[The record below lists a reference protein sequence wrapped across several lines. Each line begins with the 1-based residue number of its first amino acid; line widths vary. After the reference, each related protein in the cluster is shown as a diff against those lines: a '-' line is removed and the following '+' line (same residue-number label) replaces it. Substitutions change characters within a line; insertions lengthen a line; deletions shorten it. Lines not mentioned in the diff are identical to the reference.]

1 MSKLQVDDIVNKEDN
16 GSVGFSRGAVVTGV
30 CTATSFSGGASG
42 DFSIEDKIV
51 HTGDTDTAIRF
62 PAANTF
68 AIETGGN
75 EKIRV
80 DASETIIR
88 VNSASHQT
96 FRFTTAGSNEAKLVM
111 RDASDN
117 DDIILSTGGVSV
129 FNGGNFGIGQASPTK
144 KLEVATGAVSFSPDT
159 AGKHTHEFTTNAAN
173 DGRYKILANTTTKVD
188 IQANGDTFFDGGD
201 VSIGS
206 QSPLNGAQLTVAGK
220 GIAITGQNTD
230 HSANSMRLGEEGSG
244 AAQIRCYG
252 PGTSTNGSL
261 TLRSSR
267 SDGTNGLDVSLLA
280 NGNLSIS
287 DGNLVVASGHGID
300 FSATGSGTGTDTSE
314 LLDDYEEGT
323 WTPNVGGNT
332 TYTGQSG
339 SYTKIGRSVT
349 ARFQFTINVLG
360 TGSNQRIE
368 NLPFAVAGSN
378 VGECAGP
385 VSYFANLHTA
395 RGSLTCYA
403 GSSTNRVYF
412 NSITGDAAAMGINQV
427 VFQNSTVMW
436 GTVTYFTN

>member
-51 HTGDTDTAIRF
+51 HTSDTDTAIRF
-62 PAANTF
+62 PAADTF
-68 AIETGGN
+68 TVETGGSERVRVTSAGKVGIGTEN
-75 EKIRV
+75 PDETLHVYGLGSAIKVDSNGDSAVRWATQGTNKYSLYHNDSANALIFFDNGNNAERIRIKANGRV
-80 DASETIIR
+80 GIGTDDPQTIID
-88 VNSASHQT
+88 T
-96 FRFTTAGSNEAKLVM
+96 LDTTLPEFRTTAANKKLIVEEYGNANANAGVEIRKRFNDDSVLPANYWLGDIHFKGWDGDQFLRGAKIEAVVEGTPANNVM
-111 RDASDN
+111 PCGLRFSTNSGGASDSERLR
-117 DDIILSTGGVSV
+117 ITPA
-129 FNGGNFGIGQASPTK
+129 GNVNI
-144 KLEVATGAVSFSPDT
+144 V
-159 AGKHTHEFTTNAAN
+159 
-173 DGRYKILANTTTKVD
+173 
-188 IQANGDTFFDGGD
+188 
-201 VSIGS
+201 
-206 QSPLNGAQLTVAGK
+206 
-220 GIAITGQNTD
+220 
-230 HSANSMRLGEEGSG
+230 
-244 AAQIRCYG
+244 
-252 PGTSTNGSL
+252 
-261 TLRSSR
+261 
-267 SDGTNGLDVSLLA
+267 
-280 NGNLSIS
+280 

-300 FSATGSGTGTDTSE
+300 FSATGTGTGTDTSE

-323 WTPNVGGNT
+323 WTPNVGGNA
-332 TYTGQSG
+332 TYTSQSG

>member
-30 CTATSFSGGASG
+30 ITATSFSGALTGGASG
-42 DFSIEDKIV
+42 DFSIADKIV

-62 PAANTF
+62 PANDTF
-68 AIETGGN
+68 TVETGGAEN
-75 EKIRV
+75 ARFTSS
-80 DASETIIR
+80 AIIFKAPDGGSR
-88 VNSASHQT
+88 YNFGELGNSAHAELSLYN
-96 FRFTTAGSNEAKLVM
+96 SS
-111 RDASDN
+111 DAQKVR
-117 DDIILSTGGVSV
+117 I
-129 FNGGNFGIGQASPTK
+129 
-144 KLEVATGAVSFSPDT
+144 
-159 AGKHTHEFTTNAAN
+159 AAN
-173 DGRYKILANTTTKVD
+173 N
-188 IQANGDTFFDGGD
+188 DTFFDGGD

-244 AAQIRCYG
+244 LAQIRCYG
-252 PGTSTNGSL
+252 PDSSTNGSL

-267 SDGTNGLDVSLLA
+267 DGGQNNLDVSLLA

-300 FSATGSGTGTDTSE
+300 FSATGTGSGTDTSE

-332 TYTGQSG
+332 TYTSQSG

-403 GSSTNRVYF
+403 GSGTNRVYF